1 MPQDNSVLQSQRPE
15 RSFEFRTNAF
25 LYIILGLVVA
35 LLIHFILLSTPTYNW
50 LAG

>member
-1 MPQDNSVLQSQRPE
+1 MVDINSEQWQRPE
-15 RSFEFRTNAF
+15 RPIEFRTILF
-25 LYIILGLVVA
+25 LYILLGFGIA